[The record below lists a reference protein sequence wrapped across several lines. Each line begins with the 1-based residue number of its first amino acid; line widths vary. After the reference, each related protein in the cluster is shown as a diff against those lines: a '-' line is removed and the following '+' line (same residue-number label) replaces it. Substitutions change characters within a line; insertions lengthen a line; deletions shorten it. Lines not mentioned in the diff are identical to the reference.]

1 MPSGPFEVTPERFPA
16 VQQFLIIFS
25 MIDCSTVANF
35 PLIFTT
41 RGVVVSSK
49 CYQAKSSHRC
59 QWRHPG
65 NVFLKT
71 AGRLRS
77 IWRWHWMSKLT
88 KGPNHEKI
96 STFPN
101 SLLSLSDPAQTILES
116 AGFLHVGLHEPIVS
130 ANQHPSLESMQ
141 RAWFLELTK
150 GQKNGCV
157 PGDPKCTKLP
167 KRLWT
172 NEQTDCDHL
181 SYVGFRYI
189 STYLCK
195 SSLAPVGYLW
205 KKFEKC
211 LV

>member
-1 MPSGPFEVTPERFPA
+1 MLPSEVFTSMSMATPGQCIPEDSWTF
-16 VQQFLIIFS
+16 
-25 MIDCSTVANF
+25 
-35 PLIFTT
+35 
-41 RGVVVSSK
+41 
-49 CYQAKSSHRC
+49 
-59 QWRHPG
+59 
-65 NVFLKT
+65 
-71 AGRLRS
+71 RS

-101 SLLSLSDPAQTILES
+101 SLLSLSDPAQTLLES

-130 ANQHPSLESMQ
+130 ANQHSSLESVQ
-141 RAWFLELTK
+141 RAWSLELTK
-150 GQKNGCV
+150 CQKNGCV
-157 PGDPKCTKLP
+157 PGDPKCTKVP
-167 KRLWT
+167 KRLWM

-189 STYLCK
+189 STYLSK